1 MLDFTLSQGLRIAK
15 ICTATCVCCFAEV
28 TEKRV
33 AMNEDAEGG
42 TLEYVMSKSSLPLR
56 HFSCIVSIAQKKKMV
71 RAKVSEPE
79 TPAFFSAVHA
89 RA

>member
-1 MLDFTLSQGLRIAK
+1 
-15 ICTATCVCCFAEV
+15 
-28 TEKRV
+28 
-33 AMNEDAEGG
+33 MNEDAEGG
-42 TLEYVMSKSSLPLR
+42 TLEYVMSKSSWPLR